1 MSSHDIV
8 FFAGEKIWDPENK
21 SLDGSEQSIVFL
33 SSSLTKMG
41 KSVAVY
47 GGFPD
52 KNFNDV
58 DYYNFSNFS
67 YENNYDIVIIWR
79 LFGLSMCSLNDLKAN
94 KIYLDAHDTFSSEF
108 VEKWNQYNKLINKIF
123 FKSDYHKQLFDKATN
138 QNLSKELYTIIPN
151 GVRVESFSI
160 NKYNT
165 KRNPYRF
172 CYCSSYTKGLAE
184 ILQYV
189 WPFIYHFEPRAEF
202 HIYNGMENL
211 YKNMKTLFDQLLS
224 QPGVMEHGKQPMAM
238 IIREKYMSGY
248 HLYITNTPDEIDC
261 VSIKESLVTGCI
273 PLISNFG
280 IFKSREGIHFE
291 LTSNTDIE
299 CYQNI
304 ARKILEV
311 LEQNDRLIGYRE
323 QLKKSSLIISW
334 DNVAKEWLQ
343 SF

>member
-1 MSSHDIV
+1 
-8 FFAGEKIWDPENK
+8 
-21 SLDGSEQSIVFL
+21 
-33 SSSLTKMG
+33 
-41 KSVAVY
+41 
-47 GGFPD
+47 
-52 KNFNDV
+52 
-58 DYYNFSNFS
+58 
-67 YENNYDIVIIWR
+67 
-79 LFGLSMCSLNDLKAN
+79 MCSLNDLKAN

-211 YKNMKTLFDQLLS
+211 DKNMKTLFDQLLS